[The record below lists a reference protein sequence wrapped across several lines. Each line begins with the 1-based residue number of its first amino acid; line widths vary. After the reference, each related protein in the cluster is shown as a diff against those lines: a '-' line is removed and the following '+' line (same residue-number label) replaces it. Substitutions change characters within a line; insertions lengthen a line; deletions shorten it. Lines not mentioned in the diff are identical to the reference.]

1 MTTPTMTAAPTGL
14 RAARA
19 EQAAARRA
27 AKAPAKKAPAKA
39 PAKKAAAKAAGTAK
53 LRWTIHKEYD
63 TPAGKD
69 QSAAFGGG
77 ELAIERTGEGYRAV
91 FKKGTSEKVL
101 AETGS
106 FGRAYTACT
115 AHAKAAA

>member
-1 MTTPTMTAAPTGL
+1 
-14 RAARA
+14 
-19 EQAAARRA
+19 
-27 AKAPAKKAPAKA
+27 
-39 PAKKAAAKAAGTAK
+39 
-53 LRWTIHKEYD
+53 
-63 TPAGKD
+63 
-69 QSAAFGGG
+69 
-77 ELAIERTGEGYRAV
+77 V